1 MFILYSSPASHGHL
15 DSYSAILQPFFL
27 SMPFCS
33 SFLSRFVKQGEE
45 GALSLTTKDRSPDA
59 VVKGRPLNFVSGF
72 RRQKAS
78 TADPEGMAGNF
89 QAHCGPL

>member
-1 MFILYSSPASHGHL
+1 M

-27 SMPFCS
+27 SMPFCFSCLS
-33 SFLSRFVKQGEE
+33 SLVKQGEE

-78 TADPEGMAGNF
+78 TADPEGMAGNSLEALCF
-89 QAHCGPL
+89 PGSLWSNVT